1 MVMITGQLNNNVRWN
16 VRAMK
21 NQHAMHGQIV
31 QNTVQF
37 TGASLFQSRT
47 KVRVGTDAETLRF
60 CIVRKIR
67 LEVTL

>member
-21 NQHAMHGQIV
+21 NQQAMHRHIV
-31 QNTVQF
+31 QSTF
-37 TGASLFQSRT
+37 KFIGASWFQSGT